1 MRWDGTATARSVVWV
16 RCMREI
22 SRAGDER
29 SYLISQS
36 CRHRASVFFVQC
48 IESERVTGLVT
59 LSEMTSPGLCFPKK
73 SITMLMM

>member
-36 CRHRASVFFVQC
+36 CRYRASVFVVHC
-48 IESERVTGLVT
+48 IELERVTGLVT
-59 LSEMTSPGLCFPKK
+59 LSEMTSPVLCFPRKPM
-73 SITMLMM
+73 IMMMM

>member
-59 LSEMTSPGLCFPKK
+59 LSEMTSPVLCFHRM
-73 SITMLMM
+73 TMAMM